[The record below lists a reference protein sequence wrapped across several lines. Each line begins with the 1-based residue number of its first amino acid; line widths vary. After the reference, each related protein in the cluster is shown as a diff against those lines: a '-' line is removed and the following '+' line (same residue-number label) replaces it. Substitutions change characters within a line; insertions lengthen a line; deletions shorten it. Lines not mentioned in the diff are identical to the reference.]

1 MSARTTDSGVDTIQL
16 EMKGVVDTDKINDNS
31 ILKNKTRF
39 TKDNNTKIGYI
50 VGLENGKRRLSTI
63 QETIEF
69 IKEKRK
75 RGEVVGLCR
84 LDVAVDF
91 METLEEK
98 RNLFRML
105 LECLAKEKKIV
116 KDVFATVKGI
126 AIKGN
131 LKISNNRLEYTIYN
145 HEDKTERKGCS
156 RLEVHNND
164 LRVKDIT
171 KKVIEEKT
179 LGFITDLKECV
190 KYMEQIEE
198 NYING
203 LEQKYQ
209 ETKGNFRTFSEFVA
223 WADYEGYIMTSE
235 ILKGL
240 IKRVGI
246 KSTYNSFRDMFKRN
260 RKETLK
266 FTSRKELETT
276 IKNIEKELKKCVK
289 N

>member
-1 MSARTTDSGVDTIQL
+1 MKITDSGIDTIQI
-16 EMKGVVDTDKINDNS
+16 EIKGKIDVDKIEDER
-31 ILKNKTRF
+31 LLNKHKY
-39 TKDNNTKIGYI
+39 TKDDNTKLSYI
-50 VGLENGKRRLSTI
+50 ISIENNKRRLSTI
-63 QETIEF
+63 QETFDF
-69 IKEKRK
+69 I
-75 RGEVVGLCR
+75 
-84 LDVAVDF
+84 
-91 METLEEK
+91 EEK
-98 RNLFRML
+98 RECGEINSLDRLDIAIDFTETLREKQNLFRML
-105 LECLAKEKKIV
+105 LECLAKEKKMT
-116 KDVFATVKGI
+116 KEVFATIKGI
-126 AIKGN
+126 AVKGN
-131 LKISNNRLEYTIYN
+131 LKLSNNRLEYTIYN

-164 LRVKDIT
+164 LRIKEIT

-179 LGFITDLKECV
+179 LGFITDLKESI

-198 NYING
+198 NYVNG

-223 WADYEGYIMTSE
+223 WADYEGYIMTSD

-240 IKRVGI
+240 MKRVGI

-266 FTSRKELETT
+266 FTSKKELETT